1 MTRKTQVSET
11 TRALQKYNAL
21 SPMMKIIF
29 SSEAQLRYA
38 NDKNFMP
45 VLDDLA
51 KADVLAHALLK
62 FPFSTIAQAET
73 VIRRSI
79 TPAVRKDKVL
89 NYAASALAI
98 GDSIVFRMA
107 YTYGET
113 YGSMKEFRA
122 LHPILTDAPTLQRE
136 IAFLKR
142 INRTDFSMKNPQHS
156 KHYKAWAL
164 SSPEAIHFDQ
174 RRKNYALA
182 ITNVMKETGVVFKRV
197 PLPDYG
203 IGRGYIKEVSRERS

>member
-38 NDKNFMP
+38 TDKSFMP
-45 VLDDLA
+45 VLDDLV
-51 KADVLAHALLK
+51 KADVLAHSLLK
-62 FPFSTIAQAET
+62 FPFETIAQAET
-73 VIRRSI
+73 LIRRTV
-79 TPAVRKDKVL
+79 TPLVRKDKVL
-89 NYAASALAI
+89 NYAASGLAI

-113 YGSMKEFRA
+113 YGSIKDFSA

-142 INRTDFSMKNPQHS
+142 INKTDFSMKNPQHS

-164 SSPEAIHFDQ
+164 ASPEAIRFDQ

-182 ITNVMKETGVVFKRV
+182 ITNIMKETGVVFKRI
-197 PLPDYG
+197 PLPYYG
-203 IGRGYIKEVSRERS
+203 IGRAYIKETSRQRS